1 MDPLAIHPDDSAAS
15 AAATLPA
22 EHRQLELQIRM
33 LHQKIKLVWA
43 AELADLLQLQRQQL
57 GLLSCLGGLN
67 GLRGLR
73 GPGDGGG
80 PWPAPHR
87 NARERALPDA

>member
-22 EHRQLELQIRM
+22 EHRVLELQIRM

-57 GLLSCLGGLN
+57 GLLSCLGGLS
-67 GLRGLR
+67 GMR
-73 GPGDGGG
+73 GPGASGG
-80 PWPAPHR
+80 PWPPPHH